1 MKRLMTVMLSLVFV
15 ISVIAMAGGDQN
27 QGDKGKGSVEQHQE
41 RLCPECE
48 TPVGP
53 NCLLCPECG
62 CPQPPCDGNQ
72 DLSAGVAEVEPI
84 AVDAKVSPHVI
95 ALRSL
100 ATWVTVHTDIPLGL
114 VDRGSVALNGV
125 PSALTKADLQGNL
138 VAKFRSKDLK
148 DIVAP
153 PSAVLTLTGLTV
165 DGTPFAGADE
175 VQVKK

>member
-1 MKRLMTVMLSLVFV
+1 MKRLMIAMLSLVFA
-15 ISVIAMAGGDQN
+15 ISVIAMAGGGQN
-27 QGDKGKGSVEQHQE
+27 QGDKGKGNVEQHQE

-53 NCLLCPECG
+53 NCFLCPECG
-62 CPQPPCDGNQ
+62 CPQPPGDQ
-72 DLSAGVAEVEPI
+72 DLSARAADVEPI

-114 VDRGSVALNGV
+114 VDRQSVALNGV

-138 VAKFRSKDLK
+138 VAKFASKDIK

-153 PSAVLTLTGLTV
+153 PSVVLTLTGLTI
-165 DGTPFAGADE
+165 DGLPFAGSDN
-175 VQVKK
+175 VQVKN